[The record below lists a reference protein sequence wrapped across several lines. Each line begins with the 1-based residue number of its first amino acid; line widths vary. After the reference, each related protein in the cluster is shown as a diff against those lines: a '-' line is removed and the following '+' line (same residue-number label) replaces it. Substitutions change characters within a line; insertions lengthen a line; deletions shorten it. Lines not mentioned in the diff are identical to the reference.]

1 MNTNERQDTN
11 DHDPRRTT
19 YPVITA
25 ESLRLLGRALL
36 DAETNRRAK
45 YGRWAHVMVALERLV
60 LATLDVAARATD
72 TPNELHQVQH
82 VRRVAAA
89 RFGAQPNYPLDVKQL
104 LFTLGRVAA
113 CAEEDFENTAIAS
126 LLVEVLSVLPAL
138 RPYGE
143 PTPCHAPHSRL

>member
-1 MNTNERQDTN
+1 MNATEEEITN
-11 DHDPRRTT
+11 DHGTERTA
-19 YPVITA
+19 YPAITA
-25 ESLRLLGRALL
+25 ESLRRLGRALL
-36 DAETNRRAK
+36 DAETQRRERF
-45 YGRWAHVMVALERLV
+45 GRWADVMAALESLV

-72 TPNELHQVQH
+72 TPDELRQVQH

-89 RFGAQPNYPLDVKQL
+89 RLGAQPNYPLDVNQL

-126 LLVEVLSVLPAL
+126 LLVEALSVLPAL
-138 RPYGE
+138 RLYGE